1 MSVKPTRFTKKTYI
15 NIQAPNLFNLK
26 YFILLLLSITL
37 AINSS
42 KAQDGYIINGI
53 VTDSLSGESL
63 IGVTVK
69 FSGKS
74 QSGTSTNPYG
84 FYSYKL
90 SPGEYNMTVSYVGYR
105 TITRTIAITKDERIE
120 IMLVPDN
127 SLAEIVVSSEKRNDN
142 VVNAQMGI
150 AKINLSEIR
159 NVPVI
164 FGERDVLKT
173 LQLLPGIKSA
183 GEGNSGFYVRGGS
196 ADQNLILL
204 DEAPVYNASHLLGFF
219 STFNSDAIKDVSV
232 YKGGMPAQ
240 YGGRLSSV
248 LDIRMNDGNKKEFTA
263 EGGIGLISSRLKLE
277 GPLVRDK
284 SSFMISGRRTY
295 ADAFLAFAKDKSIR
309 KNTLYFYDLNA
320 KANYQID
327 KKNTIYLSGYFGRDE
342 LGLNQTFGFDWGNAT
357 ATLRWNHLYSNRLFS
372 NTSLIY
378 SNYNYVIENFIKENN
393 FKVSSSIR
401 DLNLKQDFQLS
412 LNNSHNFHFGADL
425 IGHTIEPGSIT
436 SSERSS
442 VNEETIEER
451 KGSEF
456 SAYVSDEW
464 EINDKFN
471 VVYGIRASSFFLR
484 GPGTFNLYD
493 ADGKITNSQKY
504 SAGNL
509 VKSYFRLE
517 PRLSASFLIDDVSS
531 LKISYT
537 RNSQNLHLMSNS
549 TASSPTDLYI
559 LSSNNVKPEI
569 ADQVALGFF
578 RNFNDD
584 KYEFS
589 AETYYK
595 TMLNQIEYRSGTDL
609 RGNRNVEADLLY
621 GEGRAY
627 GIELYFKKRFGK
639 LNGWVG
645 YTLSKTERRFDDLE
659 SGNWF
664 LAKQDRTHDV
674 SVVGIYKAGPRW
686 TLSSTFVYNTGNAVT
701 FPAGKYQ
708 INNQTYFYYSGRN
721 SDRMPGYHRLD
732 LAATLEAKPGKKL
745 QSSWS
750 MGFYNVYNRKN
761 AYAINF
767 QDDPDDRSKTQAVKT
782 TLFGIIPSITWNFK
796 F

>member
-1 MSVKPTRFTKKTYI
+1 MKYI
-15 NIQAPNLFNLK
+15 SLIFLL
-26 YFILLLLSITL
+26 ILAL
-37 AINSS
+37 AEDSH
-42 KAQDGYIINGI
+42 AQENYTVNGI

-69 FSGKS
+69 FSS
-74 QSGTSTNPYG
+74 STQIGTSTNAYG
-84 FYSYKL
+84 FFSYKL
-90 SPGEYNMTVSYVGYR
+90 SPGEYSMTVSYVGYR
-105 TITRTIAITKDERIE
+105 TFVRTVRIDSDKRIDLE
-120 IMLVPDN
+120 LVPEN
-127 SLAEIVVSSEKRNDN
+127 SIEEIVVTAEKRNDN
-142 VVNAQMGI
+142 VISAQMGV
-150 AKINLSEIR
+150 AKVNLSEIR

-196 ADQNLILL
+196 TDQNLILL

-232 YKGGMPAQ
+232 FKGGMPAQ

-248 LDIRMNDGNKKEFTA
+248 LDIRMNDGNKKEYTA

-277 GPLVRDK
+277 GPIVRDK

-295 ADAFLAFAKDKSIR
+295 ADAFLALAKDTSIR
-309 KNTLYFYDLNA
+309 NNTLYFYDLNA

-327 KKNTIYLSGYFGRDE
+327 EKNTVFLSGYFGRDE
-342 LGLNQTFGFDWGNAT
+342 LGLNQTFGFEWGNAT

-378 SNYNYVIENFIKENN
+378 SNYNYVIENFIEENN
-393 FKVSSSIR
+393 FRVSSSIR

-412 LNNSHNFHFGADL
+412 LNNSHNLRFGLDL
-425 IGHTIEPGSIT
+425 VNHRIAPGSIT
-436 SSERSS
+436 SDTRSS
-442 VNEETIEER
+442 VNEETIEQR
-451 KGSEF
+451 KGSEV
-456 SAYVSDEW
+456 SAYLSDEW
-464 EINDKFN
+464 AVNDKFN
-471 VVYGIRASSFFLR
+471 IVYGLRISSFFLR
-484 GPGTFNLYD
+484 GPGIFNLYD
-493 ADGKITNSQKY
+493 AEGQIY
-504 SAGNL
+504 STREYRRGEL
-509 VKSYFRLE
+509 VKSYYRVE
-517 PRLSASFLIDDVSS
+517 PRLTASYLLTETSS
-531 LKISYT
+531 IKMSFT

-559 LSSNNVKPEI
+559 MSSNNVKPEV
-569 ADQVALGFF
+569 ADQIAGGFF

-589 AETYYK
+589 TEVYYK
-595 TMLNQIEYRSGTDL
+595 TMSNQIEYRSGTDL
-609 RGNRNVEADLLY
+609 RGNKNVESDLLY
-621 GEGRAY
+621 GVGRAY
-627 GIELYFKKRFGK
+627 GIELFIKKRFGK

-645 YTLSKTERRFDDLE
+645 YTLSKSERRFNDLD
-659 SGNWF
+659 GGVWF
-664 LAKQDRTHDV
+664 NAKQDRTHDL
-674 SVVGIYKAGPRW
+674 SLVGIYKAGPRW
-686 TLSSTFVYNTGNAVT
+686 TFSSTFVYNTGNAVT

-708 INNQTYFYYSGRN
+708 INTQTYFYYSARN
-721 SDRMPGYHRLD
+721 ADRMPDYHRLD
-732 LAATLEAKPGKKL
+732 VAATLEARPGKKL

-750 MGFYNVYNRKN
+750 MGFYNIYGRKN
-761 AYAINF
+761 AYTINF
-767 QDDPDDRSKTQAVKT
+767 QDDPDDKTKTQAVKT

>member
-1 MSVKPTRFTKKTYI
+1 MVLSKYTFLLVFFLVIGAKQSLSQDSYI
-15 NIQAPNLFNLK
+15 V
-26 YFILLLLSITL
+26 
-37 AINSS
+37 
-42 KAQDGYIINGI
+42 NGI

-69 FSGKS
+69 FSNRT
-74 QSGTSTNPYG
+74 QNGTSTNAYG
-84 FYSYKL
+84 FFSYKL
-90 SPGEYNMTVSYVGYR
+90 KSGVYTMTVSYIGYR
-105 TITRTIAITKDERIE
+105 TIVSTITVESDKR
-120 IMLVPDN
+120 MNLTLVPEN
-127 SLAEIVVSSEKRNDN
+127 SIGEIVITAEKRNDN
-142 VVNAQMGI
+142 LVGPQMGLT
-150 AKINLSEIR
+150 KINLSEIR

-232 YKGGMPAQ
+232 FKGGMPAQ

-248 LDIRMNDGNKKEFTA
+248 LDIRMNDGNKKEYTA
-263 EGGIGLISSRLKLE
+263 EGGIGLISSRLKVE
-277 GPLVRDK
+277 GPIVRDK

-295 ADAFLAFAKDKSIR
+295 ADAFLALAKDTSIR

-320 KANYQID
+320 KANYQLD
-327 KKNTIYLSGYFGRDE
+327 QKNTIFLSGYFGRDE

-378 SNYNYVIENFIKENN
+378 SNYNYVIENFIEENN

-412 LNNSHNFHFGADL
+412 LSNSHNLRFGLDMVNHRIA
-425 IGHTIEPGSIT
+425 PGSIT
-436 SSERSS
+436 SSAGSS
-442 VNEETIEER
+442 VNEETIERR
-451 KGSEF
+451 KGMEV

-471 VVYGIRASSFFLR
+471 IVYGLRASSFFLR
-484 GPGTFNLYD
+484 GPGIFNNYD
-493 ADGKITNSQKY
+493 LEGRISSSRSY
-504 SAGNL
+504 GSGEL
-509 VKSYFRLE
+509 VKNYFRLE
-517 PRLSASFLIDDVSS
+517 PRLSASYLLSEYSS
-531 LKISYT
+531 LKVSYT
-537 RNSQNLHLMSNS
+537 RNSQNMHLMSNS

-559 LSSNNVKPEI
+559 MSSNNVKPEI
-569 ADQVALGFF
+569 ADQVAGGYF
-578 RNFNDD
+578 RNFNED

-589 AETYYK
+589 AEVYYK

-627 GIELYFKKRFGK
+627 GIELYIKKRFGK

-645 YTLSKTERRFDDLE
+645 YTLSRTERRFDDIDN
-659 SGNWF
+659 GIWF
-664 LAKQDRTHDV
+664 NAKQDRTHDL
-674 SVVGIYKAGPRW
+674 SLVGIYKAGPRW

-708 INNQTYFYYSGRN
+708 VNNQTYFYYSARN
-721 SDRMPGYHRLD
+721 SDRMPDYHRLD

-750 MGFYNVYNRKN
+750 MGFYNVYGRKN
-761 AYAINF
+761 AYSINF
-767 QDDPDDRSKTQAVKT
+767 RDDPDDKTKTQAVKT
-782 TLFGIIPSITWNFK
+782 TLFGIIPSVTWNFK

>member
-1 MSVKPTRFTKKTYI
+1 M
-15 NIQAPNLFNLK
+15 K
-26 YFILLLLSITL
+26 YFLLFLFILT
-37 AINSS
+37 ATKSS
-42 KAQDGYIINGI
+42 FAQDNYIVNGI

-63 IGVTVK
+63 IGVTVR
-69 FSGKS
+69 FSNKT
-74 QSGTSTNPYG
+74 QNGTSTNAYG
-84 FYSYKL
+84 FFSYKL
-90 SPGEYNMTVSYVGYR
+90 SPGPYTMTVSYIGYR
-105 TITRTIAITKDERIE
+105 VFTRLIIIDSDKRLDVK
-120 IMLVPDN
+120 LVPDN
-127 SLAEIVVSSEKRNDN
+127 SIDEVIVTAEKRNDN
-142 VVNAQMGI
+142 VVSAQMGI
-150 AKINLSEIR
+150 AKVNLNEIR

-196 ADQNLILL
+196 TDQNLILL

-232 YKGGMPAQ
+232 FKGGMPAQ

-248 LDIRMNDGNKKEFTA
+248 LDIRMNDGNKKKYTV
-263 EGGIGLISSRLKLE
+263 EGGLGLISSRLKVE
-277 GPLVRDK
+277 GPLVQDK

-295 ADAFLAFAKDKSIR
+295 ADAFLALAKDKSIR

-320 KANYQID
+320 KSNYQLD
-327 KKNTIYLSGYFGRDE
+327 DKNTIYLSGYFGRDE

-378 SNYNYVIENFIKENN
+378 SNYNYVIQNFIEENN

-412 LNNSHNFHFGADL
+412 LNNSHNLRFGLDL
-425 IGHTIEPGSIT
+425 ISHTIAPGSIT
-436 SSERSS
+436 STAGSS
-442 VNEETIEER
+442 VNEDTIEKRNGNEA
-451 KGSEF
+451 SV
-456 SAYVSDEW
+456 YISDEW
-464 EINDKFN
+464 EINDKLS
-471 VVYGIRASSFFLR
+471 VVYGIRTSSFFLR
-484 GPGTFNLYD
+484 GSGTFNE
-493 ADGKITNSQKY
+493 Y
-504 SAGNL
+504 SAEGIIINSKKYGSGQF
-509 VKSYFRLE
+509 VKDYFRLE
-517 PRLSASFLIDDVSS
+517 PRLSASYLLGTSSS
-531 LKISYT
+531 LKVSYT

-559 LSSNNVKPEI
+559 MSSNNVKPEI
-569 ADQVALGFF
+569 ADQVAAGFF
-578 RNFNDD
+578 RNFDED

-589 AETYYK
+589 AEIYYK
-595 TMLNQIEYRSGTDL
+595 TMLNQIEYKSGTDL
-609 RGNRNVEADLLY
+609 RGNKNVEADLLY

-627 GIELYFKKRFGK
+627 GIELYVKKRFGK
-639 LNGWVG
+639 LNGWLG
-645 YTLSKTERRFDDLE
+645 YTLSRTERRFDDIDN
-659 SGNWF
+659 GNWF
-664 LAKQDRTHDV
+664 FAKQDRTHDL
-674 SVVGIYKAGPRW
+674 SLVGIYKAAPRW

-708 INNQTYFYYSGRN
+708 INNKTYFYYSARN
-721 SDRMPGYHRLD
+721 SDRMPDYHRLD
-732 LAATLEAKPGKKL
+732 LAATLEAKPAKKL

-750 MGFYNVYNRKN
+750 LGFYNVYNRKN
-761 AYAINF
+761 AYSINF
-767 QDDPDDRSKTQAVKT
+767 QDDPDDNTKTRAVKT